1 MKKRLLVGILIG
13 VLWIIGYAWYLF
25 SDQKSDTEKPDT
37 EKSDAKTTTDTLSS
51 SLQNESKKNENNNSA
66 KPLDLDMPPVTEI
79 VGISGNKAPKQ
90 ANQVAAR
97 FHWLIFLSGPTVT
110 SESRQYEVK
119 KITEPDIYKEV
130 EGFLQEESYHV
141 QKWQPIMV
149 SALKHESKGW
159 WIHTVA
165 LIDGEQTEMFL
176 LIGKGEDGKWKVQQL
191 PNQLSLEEL

>member
-1 MKKRLLVGILIG
+1 MGKIKKRLLVGILIG
-13 VLWIIGYAWYLF
+13 VLWVVGYAWYLF
-25 SDQKSDTEKPDT
+25 SDQKSDTEK
-37 EKSDAKTTTDTLSS
+37 SDAKAATDTSS
-51 SLQNESKKNENNNSA
+51 PPLQNESKKDENKNSA
-66 KPLDLDMPPVTEI
+66 EPLDLDMPPVSEI

-90 ANQVAAR
+90 VNQVAAR
-97 FHWLIFLSGPTVT
+97 FHWLIYLSGPTVT
-110 SESRQYEVK
+110 SESRQNEVK
-119 KITEPDIYKEV
+119 RITEPDIFKEV
-130 EGFLQEESYHV
+130 EEFLQEESYHV